1 MNGFLNT
8 RFLLFLIL
16 LPFFFAGPAFS
27 QTIPTYSYKIVNVY
41 PHDSGAFTQGLVY
54 SDGFLYEGT
63 GQNGQTTLRK
73 VDLKTGTVLQ
83 LHELPDEYFGEGIT
97 IFGDKII
104 QLTWQSNVGFYYDK
118 ESFMPIEQFYY
129 STEGWGITNDGKR
142 LIMSDGTAVLHFLD
156 PQTFQETATLEITDD
171 KAPVKGLNELEY
183 INGEIYANVWP
194 SDRIARI
201 SPSTGK
207 VVGWIDLKGILG
219 YYKDNYQVDVLNGI
233 AYDSEHDRLFVTGK
247 YWPKLFEIKLVPTK

>member
-1 MNGFLNT
+1 MNI
-8 RFLLFLIL
+8 RFLSLLIL
-16 LPFFFAGPAFS
+16 LPFFFAGLALS
-27 QTIPTYSYKIVNVY
+27 QIIPTYSYKVVKVY
-41 PHDSGAFTQGLVY
+41 PHDIGAFTQGLVY

-104 QLTWQSNVGFYYDK
+104 QLTWQSNTGFYYDK
-118 ESFMPIEQFYY
+118 ESFLPIEQFHY
-129 STEGWGITNDGKR
+129 STEGWGITHDGER
-142 LIMSDGTAVLHFLD
+142 LIMSDGTAVLHFLN
-156 PQTFQETATLEITDD
+156 PQTFQEIATMEVADD
-171 KAPVKGLNELEY
+171 KGPVKGLNELEY
-183 INGEIYANVWP
+183 INGEIFANVWP

-207 VVGWIDLKGILG
+207 VVGWIDLRGILG
-219 YYKDNYQVDVLNGI
+219 YYEQQHRVDVLNGI
-233 AYDSEHDRLFVTGK
+233 AYDSEKNRLFVTGK
-247 YWPKLFEIKLVPTK
+247 YWPKLFEIELVPAKQ

>member
-8 RFLLFLIL
+8 RLLPFLIL
-16 LPFFFAGPAFS
+16 LLFFFAGTAVS
-27 QTIPTYSYKIVNVY
+27 QTIPNYSYRIVKVY
-41 PHDSGAFTQGLVY
+41 PHDTGAFTQGLVY

-63 GQNGQTTLRK
+63 GQNGETTLRK
-73 VDLKTGTVLQ
+73 VDLKSGTVLQ

-97 IFGDKII
+97 IFGNKII
-104 QLTWQSNVGFYYDK
+104 QLTWQSNTGFYYDK

-129 STEGWGITNDGKR
+129 STEGWGITHDGEQ

-156 PQTFQETATLEITDD
+156 PHTFQETATIEVTDD
-171 KAPVKGLNELEY
+171 KGSVKGLNELEY

-194 SDRIARI
+194 SERIARI

-219 YYKDNYQVDVLNGI
+219 FYKDNYQVDVLNGI
-233 AYDSEHDRLFVTGK
+233 AFDSEQNRLFVTGK
-247 YWPKLFEIKLVPTK
+247 YWPKLFEIKLVPAK